1 MDRSLPAAPHRSS
14 IDACTGLR
22 FFAAMGV
29 VGYHFY
35 CPPCEPS
42 APSFLDTLFQAG
54 FTTVSLFFVLSG
66 FILAYNYLDERG
78 GFIGTVRDFYRA
90 RFARI
95 YPIYLL
101 ALAVDLPLFLRFLP
115 SAEPAAT
122 PGEVARICAATLT
135 LTQSW
140 LELGRPTWNL
150 MAWTLSVEAFFYLV
164 FPFLGPWLA
173 RQGSRRLL
181 GVAVGAWLLGAA
193 PFLAG
198 ELASVWGADGTASLG
213 VRGLHAWSQLP
224 LQLIPPTRLPEF
236 VLGMC
241 LGLLFCRRTRQGS
254 EAWRTVGLLATGAA
268 IVTVILLLPPKPSP
282 LVQLGVL
289 VPLFA
294 LSIWLLACGVAWN
307 GLKLGTRPLVLLGG
321 ASYALYL
328 LHGSMMGYAL
338 ALNTRTLSLPHNVV
352 ALLLV
357 PIAGVTSILLFQRVE
372 EPARRWLRKSHRGIA
387 KSGALG

>member
-1 MDRSLPAAPHRSS
+1 MDRSLPAAPRRSS
-14 IDACTGLR
+14 LDALTGLR

-35 CPPCEPS
+35 CPPCEPN
-42 APSFLDTLFQAG
+42 APSFLGNLLQAG

-78 GFIGTVRDFYRA
+78 DFIGTVRDFYRA

-101 ALAVDLPLFLRFLP
+101 ALVVDLPLFLRFLP

-122 PGEVARICAATLT
+122 PGEVARLCAATLT

-173 RQGSRRLL
+173 RQRSRRLL
-181 GVAVGAWLLGAA
+181 GVAGGAWLLGAA

-198 ELASVWGADGTASLG
+198 ELASVWGADGAASLG
-213 VRGLHAWSQLP
+213 VRGLRAWSQLP

-254 EAWRTVGLLATGAA
+254 EAWRTVGLLATGAG

-352 ALLLV
+352 ALLLL
-357 PIAGVTSILLFQRVE
+357 PIAVAASILLFQRVE